1 MAKKKPVQSDTI
13 LDERMERLRAG
24 AELRLIEERKEF
36 IEHPKKEWE
45 LDIVSGLFGM
55 IHTGHD
61 EMVHLYMED
70 DGTYYFKFTIH
81 QGWVID
87 LSRTSHMMR
96 KKLFS

>member
-1 MAKKKPVQSDTI
+1 MAKKKTVKINTT
-13 LDERMERLRAG
+13 LDERMDRLRAG
-24 AELRLIEERKEF
+24 EELRLIEERKEF
-36 IEHPKKEWE
+36 IESPKKEWE

-70 DGTYYFKFTIH
+70 DGAYFFKFTIH
-81 QGWVID
+81 QRWVID